1 MTLPHFLTFII
12 NFIGSNEFLLVV
24 QSSALLFKIVILGF
38 FIKRMIYTE
47 NIPAAWIYL
56 LMVIIGAAM
65 EDFSWIV
72 SLTHKTLFP
81 TANYFIV
88 LICIRIG
95 WALNILTYQALS
107 LFIESFK
114 NKRVQFRTYHYIF
127 GAISFGFFLAF
138 VYIGLTAG
146 PKTSA
151 FENILREIESMY
163 ALLLLLPVTII
174 SAFYSLRNTRL
185 PLIVR
190 LQLKTCVQF
199 FLLPHLVAN
208 LCQVYPFKFSVG
220 ILANH
225 PAAVGISAIFLSL
238 TIFHCIKKIVGLR
251 FLDLHEHVHDNQ
263 NFNFIDDFKILLED
277 LGNASNSKEI
287 KLLTQHFFS
296 KAFDIQSQDTS
307 LSIRINNQLP
317 QKDHSEMID
326 SYTQATIETFIGSHN
341 ENFKE
346 MPEALVSLK
355 KNKILIYDEIAYNH
369 FHNPSEAR
377 NTILSFLEKINADV
391 FLPIYENNSIIAY
404 ITVQRHARNGK
415 LYTDIE
421 RDEVLVFGS
430 YLSKIINLLQ
440 NRNLGELLKQRKDIM
455 EELYIKHQEI
465 TRYKESIRS
474 FLRSPKENHIGIL
487 FYKNRKFSFGNKS
500 AAEMLCVNPNT
511 QQGDP
516 LTKTLKA
523 LAQQVEIY
531 KTTQTQM
538 TKNSKGNRLILSG
551 IPHPEH
557 HGSIIT
563 IHYPEISDTIKRLLD
578 HIKDPSSWDY
588 LLYLE
593 TTKSGRLINNLIP
606 SSCESLL
613 NFKIDLLKLA
623 LSKKALLLDL
633 PEDDLIPTVELL
645 HHISLRETMHVLT
658 IHAPITTPDIPI
670 TLFGM
675 NTLFGSTPTQ
685 PLLDKLNKKG
695 TLFIKNIHFLD
706 LETQNNLAE
715 FIRYGSYRVFKSD
728 KKIQSDV
735 RIITSTSQNLS
746 QLVQEGIFS
755 QTLFNELRHTSLTL
769 PSLLTLDPTEI
780 DTLVEGFTEQALTD
794 NVCNKLLSLT
804 DKEKAKIAGQ
814 RPISLQELKRKVQ
827 NLLIAKSKKT
837 EVYDETEFDP
847 AYNISDPRLAEAA
860 RLGKYALKDPKIM
873 SLLWGKFKN
882 QNKIA
887 TFLGV
892 NRSSVHRRCKDYGL
906 L

>member
-1 MTLPHFLTFII
+1 MTLPHFLTYTLA
-12 NFIGSNEFLLVV
+12 FIGSNECLLVV
-24 QSSALLFKIVILGF
+24 QTAALLFKIIVLGF
-38 FIKRMIYTE
+38 FIKRMVRTE
-47 NIPAAWIYL
+47 DIPTAWYYL
-56 LMVIIGAAM
+56 LIVIIGAAI

-72 SLTHKTLFP
+72 SLADKTLFL
-81 TANYFIV
+81 TTHYFV
-88 LICIRIG
+88 PLTCIRIG

-107 LFIESFK
+107 FFIESFK
-114 NKRVQFRTYHYIF
+114 SKRLQLHTYHY
-127 GAISFGFFLAF
+127 ALSSISLGLFLL
-138 VYIGLTAG
+138 LTYVGYTGG
-146 PKTSA
+146 PTPSP
-151 FENILREIESMY
+151 FELFLWETESMY
-163 ALLLLLPVTII
+163 ALLILMPLTVA

-208 LCQVYPFKFSVG
+208 LCQVYPFKFSIG
-220 ILANH
+220 ILASH
-225 PAAVGISAIFLSL
+225 PAAVGISAVFLSL
-238 TIFHCIKKIVGLR
+238 TIFHCIKKIIGLR
-251 FLDLHEHVHDNQ
+251 FLDLHEHVHDDQ
-263 NFNFIDDFKILLED
+263 HFNFVDDFKSVLED

-287 KLLTQHFFS
+287 KLLTQHFFH
-296 KAFDIQSQDTS
+296 KAFDTPLQGTS
-307 LSIRINNQLP
+307 LTIRINNQFS
-317 QKDHSEMID
+317 QKEFLEVED
-326 SYTQATIETFIGSHN
+326 SYTHTTIETFIGIHN
-341 ENFKE
+341 GNFKE
-346 MPEALVSLK
+346 LPDPLALLQ
-355 KNKILIYDEIAYNH
+355 KNKILIYNEIAYNH
-369 FHNPSEAR
+369 FHNPSETR
-377 NTILSFLEKINADV
+377 HSLLSFLDEINADI

-404 ITVQRHARNGK
+404 ITIQKHARNSK
-415 LYTDIE
+415 LYTNIE
-421 RDEVLVFGS
+421 RDEMLVFAS

-440 NRNLGELLKQRKDIM
+440 NRNLSELLKQRKDIM
-455 EELYIKHQEI
+455 EELYIKHQEV

-474 FLRSPKENHIGIL
+474 FLRTTKENNIGIM
-487 FYKNRKFSFGNKS
+487 FHKNRKFSFGNKS
-500 AAEMLCVNPNT
+500 AAEMINTNPNT

-516 LTKTLKA
+516 LTKILKTMV
-523 LAQQVEIY
+523 QQVELY

-538 TKNSKGNRLILSG
+538 VKNSHGKQLILSG

-557 HGSIIT
+557 HGAIIT
-563 IHYPEISDTIKRLLD
+563 IHYPEISDTIKGLLD
-578 HIKDPSSWDY
+578 HIKDPSNWDY

-593 TTKSGRLINNLIP
+593 TTESGRLINDLIP
-606 SSCESLL
+606 SSGENLL

-645 HHISLRETMHVLT
+645 HHISLRENLHVIN

-675 NTLFGSTPTQ
+675 NALFGSNPTQ

-715 FIRYGSYRVFKSD
+715 FIRYGSYRIFKSD

-735 RIITSTSQNLS
+735 RIITSTNQNLS

-755 QTLFNELRHTSLTL
+755 QALFNELRHTSLTL
-769 PSLLTLDPTEI
+769 PSLLTLDPEEI
-780 DTLVEGFTEQALTD
+780 NALVEGFTEQTLTD
-794 NVCNKLLSLT
+794 NICNKLLSLN

-814 RPISLQELKRKVQ
+814 LPISLHELKRKVQ

-837 EVYDETEFDP
+837 EMYDETEFNP
-847 AYNISDPRLAEAA
+847 AYNISDPELAKAA

-873 SLLWGKFKN
+873 SLLWTKFKN